1 VVDEERK
8 EIMKG
13 IETFSKPGGKRMS
26 SIHKKANA
34 ASLKRAKKK
43 RNNIRKKG
51 KK

>member
-1 VVDEERK
+1 
-8 EIMKG
+8 MKG
-13 IETFSKPGGKRMS
+13 IETFAKPGGKRKANV
-26 SIHKKANA
+26 HKKANA